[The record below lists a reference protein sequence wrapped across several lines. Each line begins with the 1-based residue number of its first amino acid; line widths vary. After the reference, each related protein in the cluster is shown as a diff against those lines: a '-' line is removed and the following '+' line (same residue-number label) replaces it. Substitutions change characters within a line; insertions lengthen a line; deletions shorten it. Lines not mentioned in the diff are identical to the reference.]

1 MARTSARTSRPRSA
15 PAARKP
21 ATRNPLKRNAAARKV
36 SRPAAA
42 QSVRGVA
49 GTTAVVDWVREH
61 IRHGRLV
68 PGQRLVE
75 ADIVASTGASRGKV
89 REALRRLESE
99 GLLTIEEFRGASVK
113 QLGQEKVVQ
122 IYQARMA
129 LEGLAAREC
138 ALRADAALR
147 AQLAAIQ
154 REMDDGEHSGNHDRF
169 ARLNGTWHGLII
181 TGSGNEYIAQFLK
194 QLTVPIYRLLF
205 ASFYTAQ
212 RIATANAD
220 HRVITAA
227 IVERRA
233 EDAERAMRSHIQN
246 GLGALLEL
254 NTHFDA

>member
-1 MARTSARTSRPRSA
+1 MARISIRTSRRTRTT

-21 ATRNPLKRNAAARKV
+21 ATRKATTRSTA
-36 SRPAAA
+36 SRPAAQA
-42 QSVRGVA
+42 VRGVA

-75 ADIVASTGASRGKV
+75 ADIVAATGASRGKV

-113 QLGQEKVVQ
+113 RLGRDEVVQ

-138 ALRADAALR
+138 ALRANAALR
-147 AQLAAIQ
+147 AQLASIQ
-154 REMDDGEHSGNHDRF
+154 QEMNDGEDAGNHDRF

-181 TGSGNEYIAQFLK
+181 AGSGNEYIAQFLK

-233 EDAERAMRSHIQN
+233 DDAERAMRAHIHN
-246 GLGALLEL
+246 GLEALIEL